1 MSNLE
6 DKIIVIDHGSV
17 RSKAANELISLSK
30 TNDIVVVDTN
40 DNSMD
45 SEKIKKQNSKL
56 NTLLMASMMLG
67 GIPFPEIN
75 SSKRDYKCDNPN
87 CNTTARKLKYGR
99 CCCRECYDI
108 VLQKKE

>member
-1 MSNLE
+1 MSVEN
-6 DKIIVIDHGSV
+6 KIAIIGNESVGS
-17 RSKAANELISLSK
+17 SIANELIKTSK
-30 TNDIVVVDTN
+30 MNDIVVVDTN

-45 SEKIKKQNSKL
+45 SEKIKKQEPKL

-75 SSKRDYKCDNPN
+75 FTKRDYKCDNPDYK
-87 CNTTARKLKYGR
+87 TTTRKFKNGR

-108 VLQKKE
+108 ILKKKE